1 MLRAIIG
8 FDHIGKNLAEAAW
21 LPNCGY
27 AITHSAGN
35 KQFLISSDASL
46 SVAAGVS
53 SGYAQSVFD
62 LSPFLVPGIST
73 LSVGIRFKTLV
84 AGNSGQMFFIGTTV
98 AVSDPQFIA
107 NYADMPAAAQLAG
120 GETYLEVVYN
130 LTAGT
135 YSVYWDDV
143 LKGTYTTA
151 TINQTSLKAGKLVLI
166 MEHTGPSQSGV
177 TAYRD
182 IVIVDDLPGD
192 GYVTR
197 LGPRVI
203 YPVTLDSASGT
214 DWTSSDG
221 SGFLTALNV
230 PIETAGAAT
239 LTSGP
244 SKVPLVTSLKAATL
258 PTQNTIVDG
267 VFIMAAGK
275 TDISSALVGSTL
287 TNGAKS
293 IKGQS
298 KTFTTT
304 LKYGNPLGMFARAP
318 DGSRWTAA
326 SIDATSLSLTP
337 DVAS

>member
-1 MLRAIIG
+1 
-8 FDHIGKNLAEAAW
+8 
-21 LPNCGY
+21 
-27 AITHSAGN
+27 
-35 KQFLISSDASL
+35 
-46 SVAAGVS
+46 
-53 SGYAQSVFD
+53 
-62 LSPFLVPGIST
+62 
-73 LSVGIRFKTLV
+73 
-84 AGNSGQMFFIGTTV
+84 
-98 AVSDPQFIA
+98 
-107 NYADMPAAAQLAG
+107 
-120 GETYLEVVYN
+120 
-130 LTAGT
+130 
-135 YSVYWDDV
+135 
-143 LKGTYTTA
+143 
-151 TINQTSLKAGKLVLI
+151 
-166 MEHTGPSQSGV
+166 
-177 TAYRD
+177 
-182 IVIVDDLPGD
+182 
-192 GYVTR
+192 
-197 LGPRVI
+197 
-203 YPVTLDSASGT
+203 
-214 DWTSSDG
+214 
-221 SGFLTALNV
+221 V

>member
-35 KQFLISSDASL
+35 KPFLISSDACL

-73 LSVGIRFKTLV
+73 LSVGIRFKTIV
-84 AGNSGQMFFIGTTV
+84 TGNSGQMFFIGTTV
-98 AVSDPQFIA
+98 NVSDPQFIA

-151 TINQTSLKAGKLVLI
+151 TVNQTNLKAGKLVLI

-203 YPVTLDSASGT
+203 YPVTLDSATGT

-221 SGFLTALNV
+221 SGFLAALNV
-230 PIETAGAAT
+230 PVETAGAAT
-239 LTSGP
+239 LTSGV
-244 SKVPLVTSLKAATL
+244 SKSPLVTSLKAATL
-258 PTQNTIVDG
+258 PVGANVDG
-267 VFIMAAGK
+267 VFIMTAAK
-275 TDISSALVGSTL
+275 TDIGGALVGTTL

-293 IKGQS
+293 IIGQS
-298 KTFTTT
+298 KAPGTA
-304 LKYGNPLGMFARAP
+304 LKYGNSHGVFARAP
-318 DGSRWTAA
+318 DGSRWTTT